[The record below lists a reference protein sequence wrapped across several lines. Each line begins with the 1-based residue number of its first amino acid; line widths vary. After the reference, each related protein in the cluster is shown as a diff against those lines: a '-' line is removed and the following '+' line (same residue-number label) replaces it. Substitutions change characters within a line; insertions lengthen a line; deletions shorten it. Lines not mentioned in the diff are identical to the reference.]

1 MKEMTSYYQRLTK
14 IMYFAAGFTLILGIS
29 AVYLYQRAT
38 PQRLFSE
45 HYQPYKLHILR
56 GAPNGNSIKDAYA
69 FGKMDSVITQ
79 FSASRSPVP
88 EDYLLAGI
96 AFLEKNQPAKAIDVF
111 KQLIQKNA
119 DDKSDFFE
127 ADAEYYLAMGYLS
140 NQEPDKAM
148 PIFEKIQADL
158 ENPYSSSVSEWFMLN
173 IKTSIAKK

>member
-1 MKEMTSYYQRLTK
+1 
-14 IMYFAAGFTLILGIS
+14 MYFAAGFTLILGIS

>member
-1 MKEMTSYYQRLTK
+1 
-14 IMYFAAGFTLILGIS
+14 
-29 AVYLYQRAT
+29 
-38 PQRLFSE
+38 
-45 HYQPYKLHILR
+45 
-56 GAPNGNSIKDAYA
+56 
-69 FGKMDSVITQ
+69 MDSVITQ
-79 FSASRSPVP
+79 FSACRTPVP

-111 KQLIQKNA
+111 QKLIQKNA